1 MLNFLLV
8 KRGEKMFKLFRY
20 LKWIDYLYVFLI
32 LGLVVLQVWLD
43 LELPN
48 YMANIIKYLQEPE
61 MANRVNKILINGG
74 YMLACAVGSLLSAV
88 IVNFFVAKI
97 SARLSASLRFAL
109 YGKVESFSLTELNKF
124 STASLITRT
133 TNDINNIQMLIAMGT
148 QSLIKAPIMA
158 VWAIVTIVGKSWQW
172 SVVTAGAVVALIIIT
187 LIVFFFAVPKFKKI
201 QTLTDNLN
209 RVTRENLTGIR
220 VIRASNAEEYQND
233 KFDECNL
240 ALTKNNLF
248 ANRVMAIMNPGMTLI
263 MTSLTLAIYWIGA
276 YIVKDAVDIA
286 NMMVFTSY
294 AMQVVMAFMLLIIIF
309 ILLPRSLVSARR
321 INEVLFTHNSIISGN
336 YKDEKFYD
344 EAEGS
349 EDYVVFKNV
358 SFKYADAN
366 EYVLNNISFSVKKG
380 ETVAFIGS
388 TGSGK
393 STLINLIPRL
403 YDATEGEVLIDGVNV
418 KDYDSKTLNKKIGY
432 TPQRGVLFS
441 GTVKSNIDFGDN
453 NADEETIRNSL
464 KIAQASNFVSKMEGG
479 IEARIAQ
486 GGTNVSGGQKQRLSI
501 ARAIARKPDI
511 FIFDDSFSALDFKT
525 DRKLRTALKKHTA
538 GTTQFIVAQ
547 RIGTIKDADKIIVL
561 DSGNMV
567 GIGTHEELLKNCPIY
582 KEIAL
587 SQLSLEELQ

>member
-1 MLNFLLV
+1 
-8 KRGEKMFKLFRY
+8 MFKVFKY
-20 LKWIDYLYVFLI
+20 LKWVDYLYLFFVVGLI
-32 LGLVVLQVWLD
+32 VLQVWQD
-43 LELPN
+43 LKLPT
-48 YMANIIKYLQEPE
+48 YMATIIRYLQQSDVP
-61 MANRVNKILINGG
+61 NRVSQILINGG

-88 IVNFFVAKI
+88 IVNFFIAKI
-97 SARLSASLRFAL
+97 SARLSANLRFAL
-109 YGKVESFSLTELNKF
+109 YAKVESFSLTELNKF

-133 TNDINNIQMLIAMGT
+133 TNDINNVQMLIAMGT

-158 VWAIVTIVGKSWQW
+158 VWAILTIVGKGWQW
-172 SVVTAGAVVALIIIT
+172 SVATAGAVVALVIIT
-187 LIVFFFAVPKFKKI
+187 LVVFVFAVPKFKKI

-220 VIRASNAEEYQND
+220 VIRASNAEKYQND
-233 KFDECNL
+233 KFDECNT
-240 ALTKNNLF
+240 ALTKNNLS
-248 ANRVMAIMNPGMTLI
+248 ANRIMAIMNPGMSLI
-263 MTSLTLAIYWIGA
+263 MTGLTLAIYWIGA
-276 YIVKDAVDIA
+276 YIVKDPVVDIS
-286 NMMVFTSY
+286 NMLTFTSY
-294 AMQVVMAFMLLIIIF
+294 AMQVVMAFMLLIVIF

-321 INEVLFTHNSIISGN
+321 INEVLSTHNSIISGN
-336 YKDEKFYD
+336 FKDEKFYD
-344 EAEGS
+344 EAVGK

-366 EYVLNNISFSVKKG
+366 EYVLNDISFSVKKG

-453 NADEETIRNSL
+453 NADEETIKNSL

-479 IEARIAQ
+479 LDARIAQ

-525 DRKLRTALKKHTA
+525 DRKLRTALRKNTE
-538 GTTQFIVAQ
+538 GTTKFIVAQ

-567 GIGTHEELLKNCPIY
+567 GIGTHEELLKNCPVY

-587 SQLSLEELQ
+587 SQLSEEELQ

>member
-336 YKDEKFYD
+336 FKDEKFYD

-464 KIAQASNFVSKMEGG
+464 KIAQASNFVSRMEGG

>member
-1 MLNFLLV
+1 
-8 KRGEKMFKLFRY
+8 MFKVFKY
-20 LKWIDYLYVFLI
+20 LKWVDYLYLFFVVGLI
-32 LGLVVLQVWLD
+32 VLQVWQD
-43 LELPN
+43 LKLPT
-48 YMANIIKYLQEPE
+48 YMATIIRYLQQSDVP
-61 MANRVNKILINGG
+61 NRVSQILINGG

-88 IVNFFVAKI
+88 IVNFFIAKI
-97 SARLSASLRFAL
+97 SARLSANLRFAL
-109 YGKVESFSLTELNKF
+109 YAKVESFSLTELNKF

-133 TNDINNIQMLIAMGT
+133 TNDINNVQMLIAMGT

-158 VWAIVTIVGKSWQW
+158 VWAILTIVGKGWQW
-172 SVVTAGAVVALIIIT
+172 SVATAGAVVALVIIT
-187 LIVFFFAVPKFKKI
+187 LVVFVFAVPKFKKI

-220 VIRASNAEEYQND
+220 VIRASNAEKYQND
-233 KFDECNL
+233 KFDECNT
-240 ALTKNNLF
+240 ALTKNNLS
-248 ANRVMAIMNPGMTLI
+248 ANRIMAIMNPGMSLI
-263 MTSLTLAIYWIGA
+263 MTGLTLAIYWIGA
-276 YIVKDAVDIA
+276 YIVKDPVVDIS
-286 NMMVFTSY
+286 NMLTFTSY
-294 AMQVVMAFMLLIIIF
+294 AMQVVMAFMLLIVIF

-321 INEVLFTHNSIISGN
+321 INEVLSTHNSIISGN
-336 YKDEKFYD
+336 FKDEKFYD
-344 EAEGS
+344 EAVGK

-366 EYVLNNISFSVKKG
+366 EYVLNDISFSVKKG

-441 GTVKSNIDFGDN
+441 GMVKSNIDFGDN
-453 NADEETIRNSL
+453 NADEETIKNSL

-479 IEARIAQ
+479 LDARIAQ

-525 DRKLRTALKKHTA
+525 DRKLRTALRKNTE
-538 GTTQFIVAQ
+538 GTTKFIVAQ

-567 GIGTHEELLKNCPIY
+567 GIGTHEELLKNCPVY

-587 SQLSLEELQ
+587 SQLSEEELQ

>member
-1 MLNFLLV
+1 
-8 KRGEKMFKLFRY
+8 MFKLFKY
-20 LKWIDYLYVFLI
+20 LKGIDYLYIFFVVC
-32 LGLVVLQVWLD
+32 LVVLQVWLD
-43 LELPN
+43 LELPT
-48 YMANIIKYLQEPE
+48 YMANIIEYLQIEDMP
-61 MANRVNKILINGG
+61 NRVNEILINGG
-74 YMLACAVGSLLSAV
+74 FMLACAVGSLLSAV
-88 IVNFFVAKI
+88 IVNFFVAKV
-97 SARLSASLRFAL
+97 SARLSANLRFAL
-109 YGKVESFSLTELNKF
+109 YGKIESFSLTELNKF

-133 TNDINNIQMLIAMGT
+133 TNDINNIQMLISMGT

-158 VWAIVTIVGKSWQW
+158 VWAIITIVGKSWQW
-172 SVVTAGAVVALIIIT
+172 SVATAGAVVALVIIT
-187 LIVFFFAVPKFKKI
+187 LVVFVFAVPKFKKI
-201 QTLTDNLN
+201 QTLTDNIN

-220 VIRASNAEEYQND
+220 VIRASNAEKYQND
-233 KFDECNL
+233 KFDECNS
-240 ALTKNNLF
+240 ALTKNNLS
-248 ANRVMAIMNPGMTLI
+248 ANRIMAIMNPGMSLI

-276 YIVKDAVDIA
+276 YIVEDAVDLA
-286 NMMVFTSY
+286 NMMTFTSY

-321 INEVLFTHNSIISGN
+321 INEVLNTQNSIFSGDF
-336 YKDEKFYD
+336 KDEKFYD
-344 EAEGS
+344 EAVGK
-349 EDYVVFKNV
+349 EDYVVFNNV

-366 EYVLNNISFSVKKG
+366 EYVLKNISFSVKKG

-403 YDATEGEVLIDGVNV
+403 YDVTEGELLIDGVNV
-418 KDYDSKTLNKKIGY
+418 KDYDTKTLNKKIGY

-453 NADEETIRNSL
+453 NADEETIKNSL

-479 IEARIAQ
+479 LDARIAQ

-525 DRKLRTALKKHTA
+525 DRKLRTALAKHTE
-538 GTTQFIVAQ
+538 GTTKFIVAQ

-587 SQLSLEELQ
+587 SQLSEEELQ